1 MTNSMFNQL
10 VKLFTSIGIVLLF
23 GLAILLW
30 LNTPELFEYFNQAFC
45 AH

>member
-1 MTNSMFNQL
+1 MTNSL
-10 VKLFTSIGIVLLF
+10 LWLKTSICISMILLF

>member
-1 MTNSMFNQL
+1 MTNF
-10 VKLFTSIGIVLLF
+10 IGLK
-23 GLAILLW
+23 LAIIFGIGFFFSLAMLLW

>member
-1 MTNSMFNQL
+1 MTNLMTLKIAITLGTLLMLSL
-10 VKLFTSIGIVLLF
+10 SIV
-23 GLAILLW
+23 LW

>member
-1 MTNSMFNQL
+1 MTDF
-10 VKLFTSIGIVLLF
+10 IGLKIAIILGIACMLS
-23 GLAILLW
+23 LAIMLW

>member
-1 MTNSMFNQL
+1 MTNLMTLKIAITLGILLMLSL
-10 VKLFTSIGIVLLF
+10 SIV
-23 GLAILLW
+23 LW